1 VFDRLSRL
9 AIDNKY
15 VVGATFRNID
25 GRSLVSDWF
34 VSVQDV
40 SGAFIEKCRERRPGA
55 VRGVARSMS
64 REQPIGTFVVIASH
78 FGQTAS

>member
-1 VFDRLSRL
+1 MKLSFGSCESTDVRW
-9 AIDNKY
+9 
-15 VVGATFRNID
+15 
-25 GRSLVSDWF
+25 VSDWF
-34 VSVQDV
+34 VSAQDV
-40 SGAFIEKCRERRPGA
+40 SGAFIEKCRERGPGA